1 LSDSLT
7 SAFYDKN
14 HLHTYKIEESLDSL
28 VKLDFK
34 KLIEKITNHD
44 LVSYISQNV
53 EFLKISTTLDIEK
66 MLRSYYLEAK
76 GISGAFAFTRFK
88 SL

>member
-1 LSDSLT
+1 MSDSLT